1 MNGMTAEEFEERA
14 VRAAER
20 IRRTYEFR
28 GATPALTVEQAR
40 TAGPLIAELA
50 RLVVDRWRET
60 KGDMPQP
67 LSIAVMELRYAIV
80 RAAQNERATCE
91 TTETSLPSS

>member
-1 MNGMTAEEFEERA
+1 MTPEELAAEEALA

-20 IRRTYEFR
+20 IRRIFGYC
-28 GATPALTVEQAR
+28 GATPTLTIEQA
-40 TAGPLIAELA
+40 TARAPQIAELA

-67 LSIAVMELRYAIV
+67 LSVAVMELRQALIT
-80 RAAQNERATCE
+80 AS
-91 TTETSLPSS
+91 TTEAES

>member
-1 MNGMTAEEFEERA
+1 MTPEEMAAEEALA

-20 IRRTYEFR
+20 IRRIHGYR
-28 GATPALTVEQAR
+28 GATPTLTVEQA
-40 TAGPLIAELA
+40 TARGPQIADLA

-67 LSIAVMELRYAIV
+67 LSMAVMELRQALIT
-80 RAAQNERATCE
+80 ASTAGGGHG
-91 TTETSLPSS
+91 

>member
-1 MNGMTAEEFEERA
+1 MTPEEMSAEEALA

-20 IRRTYEFR
+20 IRRIHGYR
-28 GATPALTVEQAR
+28 GATPTLTVEQA
-40 TAGPLIAELA
+40 TARGPQIADLA

-67 LSIAVMELRYAIV
+67 LSMAVMELRQALIT
-80 RAAQNERATCE
+80 ASTAGGGHG
-91 TTETSLPSS
+91 